1 MWIRRG
7 LYVKFIASR
16 LSERARETVNLVSPL
31 LFLDSV
37 LALGVVARGGKTV
50 TQHIDF
56 E

>member
-37 LALGVVARGGKTV
+37 GSGCCSKRREGSHST
-50 TQHIDF
+50 H
-56 E
+56 